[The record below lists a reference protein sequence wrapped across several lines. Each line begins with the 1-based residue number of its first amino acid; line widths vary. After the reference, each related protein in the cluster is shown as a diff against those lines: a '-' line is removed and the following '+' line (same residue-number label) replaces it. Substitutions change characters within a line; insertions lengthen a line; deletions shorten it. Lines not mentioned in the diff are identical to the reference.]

1 MHWVHTQSNIL
12 NHVDAYSFVT
22 SKRWLVEFTGAARK
36 GCQNKSMIPNGKMT
50 SPPEAGNS
58 GADRA
63 RTDDLLHAMQALSQ
77 LSYGPKGIEKL
88 ALRSWPWPGCS
99 ENSLGRIADQGR
111 TAN

>member
-1 MHWVHTQSNIL
+1 MNWVHTQSNIL

-36 GCQNKSMIPNGKMT
+36 GCQKKSMIPNGKMT
-50 SPPEAGNS
+50 SPPKAGKS

-77 LSYGPKGIEKL
+77 LSYGPKG
-88 ALRSWPWPGCS
+88 
-99 ENSLGRIADQGR
+99 N
-111 TAN
+111 